1 MMKPLETWKN
11 QHTCNPTQTQQTSSH
26 HQIPTNEAILESA
39 CTTSLVEKQPDAMH
53 IMAEQHAHE
62 MSTGDNVV

>member
-11 QHTCNPTQTQQTSSH
+11 QHTCKPTQTQQTSSH

-39 CTTSLVEKQPDAMH
+39 CATSLVEKPPDEIH
-53 IMAEQHAHE
+53 IMAEQHANE
-62 MSTGDNVV
+62 MSTGVNVV